1 MDVLEIIV
9 FLLLMAICLGL
20 VYLVHKYFGK
30 EQFYLLGIIY
40 AVVSFML
47 SFKLINILGVN
58 INANVIFSSGLLLIL
73 YYFVNRY
80 NDKESRKFIFTI
92 LASSLICM
100 CLFMITAFMIPS
112 IYDKM
117 SIFYQ
122 ELVLNN
128 LAIVILYPISLGV
141 TLFLSEYCFREV
153 KKEEEKVMLKTIFT
167 ILGIIFIDTAVFVY
181 FSYAFILRFDT
192 AIEIAIDNYLVK
204 VVIAI
209 IYTLIVNKLFMV
221 RKVK

>member
-1 MDVLEIIV
+1 MEIIV

-20 VYLVHKYFGK
+20 VYLAHKYFGK

-80 NDKESRKFIFTI
+80 NEKESRRFIFTI

-100 CLFMITAFMIPS
+100 CLFMITTFMVPS

-122 ELVLNN
+122 DLVLNN
-128 LAIVILYPISLGV
+128 LAIVILYPISLAII
-141 TLFLSEYCFREV
+141 LFLSEYCFREL
-153 KKEEEKVMLKTIFT
+153 KKEEKKVMLKTIFT
-167 ILGIIFIDTAVFVY
+167 ILGIIFIDTAIFVY
-181 FSYAFILRFDT
+181 FSYAFIIRFDT

-204 VVIAI
+204 AVIVI
-209 IYTLIVNKLFMV
+209 ISTLIINKLFMV

>member
-1 MDVLEIIV
+1 MGLCV

-20 VYLVHKYFGK
+20 VYVVHKYFGK
-30 EQFYLLGIIY
+30 EEFYLLGIIY
-40 AVVSFML
+40 SIVSFIM
-47 SFKLINILGVN
+47 SFKIVEILGIN

-80 NDKESRKFIFTI
+80 NEKESRKFIFTTVI
-92 LASSLICM
+92 CSLICM
-100 CLFMITAFMIPS
+100 SFFMITAFMMPS

-117 SIFYQ
+117 SVFYQ
-122 ELVLNN
+122 SLLLDN
-128 LAIVILYPISLGV
+128 LAIVILYPVSQCA
-141 TLFLSEYCFREV
+141 TMFLSEYCFKEL
-153 KKEEEKVMLKTIFT
+153 KKEDSKKDIKTILT
-167 ILGIIFIDTAVFVY
+167 IFGIMFIDVAIFIY
-181 FSYAFILRFDT
+181 FSYAFIIKYDT

-204 VVIAI
+204 VGIMI

>member
-1 MDVLEIIV
+1 MNIGI

-40 AVVSFML
+40 SIVSFIL
-47 SFKLINILGVN
+47 SFKLVNILGVN
-58 INANVIFSSGLLLIL
+58 INANLIFSSGILLIL

-80 NDKESRKFIFTI
+80 NEKESRKFIFTNI
-92 LASSLICM
+92 VVSLM
-100 CLFMITAFMIPS
+100 CACFMIGTSIMTPS

-122 ELVLNN
+122 SLVLDN
-128 LAIVILYPISLGV
+128 LAIVIMQPISFAI
-141 TLFLSEYCFREV
+141 TMFLSEYCFREL
-153 KKEEEKVMLKTIFT
+153 KKEESKRTIKTIFT
-167 ILGIIFIDTAVFVY
+167 IFGIMFIDAAICIY
-181 FSYAFILRFDT
+181 FSYAFIIRFDT
-192 AIEIAIDNYLVK
+192 AMDIAIDNYLVK
-204 VVIAI
+204 VGIMI
-209 IYTLIVNKLFMV
+209 IYILIINRLFMV

>member
-1 MDVLEIIV
+1 
-9 FLLLMAICLGL
+9 MAICLGL
-20 VYLVHKYFGK
+20 VYIVHKYFGK

-40 AVVSFML
+40 SIVSFIM
-47 SFKLINILGVN
+47 SFKIVEILGIN

-80 NDKESRKFIFTI
+80 NEKESRKFIFTTVI
-92 LASSLICM
+92 CSLICM
-100 CLFMITAFMIPS
+100 SFLMITAFMIPS

-122 ELVLNN
+122 SLLLDN
-128 LAIVILYPISLGV
+128 LAIVILYPVSLIA
-141 TLFLSEYCFREV
+141 TMFLSEYCFREL
-153 KKEEEKVMLKTIFT
+153 KKEERKKDIKTILT
-167 ILGIIFIDTAVFVY
+167 IFGIMFIDVAIFIY
-181 FSYAFILRFDT
+181 FSYAFIIRYDT

-204 VVIAI
+204 VGIMI

>member
-1 MDVLEIIV
+1 MGVCV

-20 VYLVHKYFGK
+20 VYVVHKYFGK

-40 AVVSFML
+40 SIVSYMM
-47 SFKLINILGVN
+47 SFKIVKILGVN
-58 INANVIFSSGLLLIL
+58 INANIIFSSGLLLIL

-80 NDKESRKFIFTI
+80 NEKESRKFIFTTVI
-92 LASSLICM
+92 CSLICM
-100 CLFMITAFMIPS
+100 SFFMITAFMMPS

-117 SIFYQ
+117 SVFYQ
-122 ELVLNN
+122 SLLLDN
-128 LAIVILYPISLGV
+128 LAIVILYPISLCA
-141 TLFLSEYCFREV
+141 TMFLSEYCFKEL
-153 KKEEEKVMLKTIFT
+153 KKENTKKDIKTILT
-167 ILGIIFIDTAVFVY
+167 IFGIMFIDVAIFIY
-181 FSYAFILRFDT
+181 FSYAFIIRYDT

-204 VVIAI
+204 VGIMI